1 MKQALLSLI
10 RRTFGHQVVAHVA
23 APRELA
29 RAELRLVVGGDG
41 GTDAPRVGW

>member
-10 RRTFGHQVVAHVA
+10 RRTFGRQVVGHVA
-23 APRELA
+23 APRLLTH
-29 RAELRLVVGGDG
+29 AELRFVVGGDG

>member
-10 RRTFGHQVVAHVA
+10 RRTFGRQVVAFVA
-23 APRELA
+23 APRVLA
-29 RAELRLVVGGDG
+29 HAELRFVVGGDG

>member
-10 RRTFGHQVVAHVA
+10 RRTFGRQVLAAVG
-23 APRELA
+23 APRVLA
-29 RAELRLVVGGDG
+29 HAELRFVVGGDG